1 MKSGLLVFSLIFI
14 ALDGKCQ
21 DPVLYTVKSKPLP
34 IHEKPY
40 GKVLV
45 KVPRNKTIAL
55 ISYDKSCNCFYAQY
69 HKVSGVVK
77 TDTWLN
83 DIYSGSTHTQ
93 KNKISDSISDE
104 VKKLIAEHQLLPP
117 EHGFVVETSKVSDA
131 KTNRS
136 NDLTRKYGFTD
147 GYRISEGKLW
157 LGMNVEMALDSRGIP
172 YRVNR
177 SQGNWGI
184 REQWIYSDVYLY
196 FENGTLTEI
205 LILRSN
211 E

>member
-1 MKSGLLVFSLIFI
+1 MKTGFLVFSMIFI
-14 ALDGKCQ
+14 AFNGNCQ

-34 IHEKPY
+34 IHDKPF

-55 ISYDKSCNCFYAQY
+55 ISYDKGCNCFNAQY

-77 TDTWLN
+77 TDIWLN
-83 DIYSGSTHTQ
+83 DIYSGSSHTQ
-93 KNKISDSISDE
+93 KARIRDTLSED
-104 VKKLIAEHQLLPP
+104 VKKLIAEHHLLTP
-117 EHGFVVETSKVSDA
+117 ENGFIVEPGKVSDT
-131 KTNRS
+131 KSNRTT
-136 NDLTRKYGFTD
+136 DLTRKYGYTD
-147 GYRISEGKLW
+147 GFRISEGKLW

-205 LILRSN
+205 FILKSN

>member
-1 MKSGLLVFSLIFI
+1 MKTGFLVFSLTFI
-14 ALDGKCQ
+14 AFNGMCQ

-34 IHEKPY
+34 IHDKPY

-45 KVPRNKTIAL
+45 KVPRNKTVAL
-55 ISYDKSCNCFYAQY
+55 ISYDKGCDCFNAQY

-77 TDTWLN
+77 TDIWLN
-83 DIYSGSTHTQ
+83 DIYSGSAHTQ
-93 KNKISDSISDE
+93 NDKDSLTDD
-104 VKKLIAEHQLLPP
+104 VKKLIADYQLLTP
-117 EHGFVVETSKVSDA
+117 ENGFIVETGKVSDT
-131 KTNRS
+131 KLNRS
-136 NDLTRKYGFTD
+136 TDLTKKYGYTD
-147 GYRISEGKLW
+147 GFRISEGKLW

-184 REQWIYSDVYLY
+184 REQWIYSDVTLY
-196 FENGTLTEI
+196 FENGTLTDIFI
-205 LILRSN
+205 LKSN